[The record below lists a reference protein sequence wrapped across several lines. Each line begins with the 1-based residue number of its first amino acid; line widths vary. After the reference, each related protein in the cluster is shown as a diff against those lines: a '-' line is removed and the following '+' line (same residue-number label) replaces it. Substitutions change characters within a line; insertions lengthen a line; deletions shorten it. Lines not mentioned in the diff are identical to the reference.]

1 MLSEVT
7 RKHLEF
13 ANILLSR
20 RLGKIKK
27 NVKNFLQL
35 KTFYSEMI
43 IKRTKPQY
51 YSSEPSTI
59 KGQSTAWPGHLM
71 ANSLQRDPMIKL

>member
-27 NVKNFLQL
+27 CQNFLQL
-35 KTFYSEMI
+35 KISFTEMI

-51 YSSEPSTI
+51 YSSVPSTT